1 MKTLKILGLVCIILS
16 FTFKNASCQPIRTE
30 MNVHVGFFIP
40 CVNELIEGWIIAER
54 TVWPKVK
61 DDSQFP
67 FHKLQL
73 KYDDVVLVGR
83 VSKEEY
89 VLNFIS
95 NGEWDTEG
103 ADVTHFVRQVLV
115 RKDGKLIAIL
125 PILVQ
130 KTITPDGDVVVDIN
144 DLDVRCF

>member
-1 MKTLKILGLVCIILS
+1 MKTLKVIVVLCIGLGFI
-16 FTFKNASCQPIRTE
+16 FNNANSQPVRTE
-30 MNVHVGFFIP
+30 MNVRIGFFIP
-40 CVNELIEGWIIAER
+40 CVNEIIEGWIIAER

-61 DDSQFP
+61 EDSQPP

-73 KYDDVVLVGR
+73 KYDDVVLIGR

-95 NGEWDTEG
+95 NSTWSVEG

-115 RKDGKLIAIL
+115 RKDGKLIAML
-125 PILVQ
+125 PLLVH
-130 KTITPDGDVVVDIN
+130 KTITPDGDVVVEIN